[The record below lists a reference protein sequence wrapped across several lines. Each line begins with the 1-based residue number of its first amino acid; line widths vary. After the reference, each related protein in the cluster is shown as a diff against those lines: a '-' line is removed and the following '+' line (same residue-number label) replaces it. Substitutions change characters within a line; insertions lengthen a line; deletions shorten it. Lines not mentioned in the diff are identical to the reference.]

1 MSVNV
6 HEFLDAT
13 SREVKETN
21 VADHPIVLL
30 IDDQIMVA
38 EGIRRM
44 LEEESDIEY
53 HYCSDPALAIKKAIE
68 IQPTL
73 ILQDLIM
80 PNIDGYTLVRSF
92 RQNSATANIPIIVLS
107 TREDPKD
114 KSIAFENGANDYL
127 VKLPDKIELVA
138 RIRAHTKAY
147 LTQLERDEAFRR
159 LGELQKELQKS
170 NAELQKLTCQDGLT
184 GIANRRRFDD
194 FIRKESLR
202 SAREGTPISLIL
214 IDIDYFKLYNDN
226 YGHLRGD
233 DCLQKVAETLEHA
246 VQRPADI
253 VARYGGEEFAVVLPN
268 TDAHGAVKIADSLRH
283 AIEALELPHAYSPL
297 CNIVTISMG
306 IACKVASEK
315 ASPAD
320 LIEMADEALYEAK
333 NAGRNQSKV
342 HGVASG
348 K

>member
-1 MSVNV
+1 MNV
-6 HEFLDAT
+6 HELLGAMNPGEK
-13 SREVKETN
+13 SN

-30 IDDQIMVA
+30 IDDQVMVA

-53 HYCSDPALAIKKAIE
+53 HYCSDPALAIKTATDLK
-68 IQPTL
+68 PTI

-80 PNIDGYTLVRSF
+80 PNIDGYTLVRAF
-92 RQNSATANIPIIVLS
+92 RQNNATANIPIIVLS

-114 KSIAFENGANDYL
+114 KSIACENGANDYL
-127 VKLPDKIELVA
+127 VKLPDRIELVA

-147 LTQLERDEAFRR
+147 LTQLERDEAFRK
-159 LGELQKELQKS
+159 LGELQTELQKS

-194 FIRKESLR
+194 FIRKECLR
-202 SAREGTPISLIL
+202 SARENTPISLVL

-226 YGHLRGD
+226 YGHLKGD
-233 DCLQKVAETLEHA
+233 DCLQKVAETLECA

-253 VARYGGEEFAVVLPN
+253 VARYGGEEFAVVLPS
-268 TDAHGAVKIADSLRH
+268 TDANGAVKIADSLRH
-283 AIEALELPHAYSPL
+283 AIESLELPHAYSPL

-342 HGVASG
+342 HQAIVG
-348 K
+348 

>member
-1 MSVNV
+1 MSM
-6 HEFLDAT
+6 HEFLEKTKARVD
-13 SREVKETN
+13 SKGI
-21 VADHPIVLL
+21 ADHPIVLL
-30 IDDQIMVA
+30 IDDQMMVA

-44 LEEESDIEY
+44 LEDESDIEY
-53 HYCSDPALAIKKAIE
+53 HYCSDPAHAVQMATD

-92 RQNSATANIPIIVLS
+92 RQNSRTANIPIIVLS

-114 KSIAFENGANDYL
+114 KSIAFENGANGYL

-159 LGELQKELQKS
+159 LGELQVELQKS

-194 FIRKESLR
+194 FIRKECLR
-202 SAREGTPISLIL
+202 SAREATPISLVL

-226 YGHLRGD
+226 YGHLKGD
-233 DCLQKVAETLEHA
+233 ECLQKVAETLEHA

-268 TDAHGAVKIADSLRH
+268 TNAHGAIKIADALRH
-283 AIEALELPHAYSPL
+283 AIESLELPHAYSPL

-315 ASPAD
+315 SSPAD

-342 HGVASG
+342 HKAMQN
-348 K
+348 

>member
-1 MSVNV
+1 MKA
-6 HEFLDAT
+6 HDFLAT
-13 SREVKETN
+13 TKAHVSEAKI
-21 VADHPIVLL
+21 ADHPVVLL

-44 LEEESDIEY
+44 LEQESDIEY
-53 HYCSDPALAIKKAIE
+53 HYCSDPGLAVKMAID
-68 IQPTL
+68 IRPTL

-92 RQNSATANIPIIVLS
+92 RQNPATVNTPIIVLS

-127 VKLPDKIELVA
+127 VKLPDRIELVA

-147 LTQLERDEAFRR
+147 LTQLERDEAFRK
-159 LGELQKELQKS
+159 LGELQAELQKS

-202 SAREGTPISLIL
+202 SAREGTPISLVL

-226 YGHLRGD
+226 YGHLKGD
-233 DCLQKVAETLEHA
+233 DCLQKVALTLEHA

-268 TDAHGAVKIADSLRH
+268 TDAQGAVKIADSLRH

-342 HGVASG
+342 HEVSR